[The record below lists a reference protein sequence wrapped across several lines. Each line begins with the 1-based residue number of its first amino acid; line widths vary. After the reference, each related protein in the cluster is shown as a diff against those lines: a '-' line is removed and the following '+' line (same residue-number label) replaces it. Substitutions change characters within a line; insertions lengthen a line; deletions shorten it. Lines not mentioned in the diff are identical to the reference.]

1 MGVYHEHEYLRLP
14 VAIKE
19 SYRPPLV
26 HSPCEFFGVNNC
38 VSLVY
43 NYRGYLTCL
52 EKESSWFCWFW
63 EPLLIRL
70 RLDVSRQYCIAKCT
84 SVILLSDGNIHTFVE
99 QQKGELDENLYYIF
113 FRHLLQG
120 AKL

>member
-1 MGVYHEHEYLRLP
+1 MYHEHEYLRLP

-19 SYRPPLV
+19 SYRAPLV
-26 HSPCEFFGVNNC
+26 HSPCEFFGGNNC

-43 NYRGYLTCL
+43 NYRRYLKCL

-70 RLDVSRQYCIAKCT
+70 RLDVSSQYYNIGKCT
-84 SVILLSDGNIHTFVE
+84 CVILLSDGHICTSVE
-99 QQKGELDENLYYIF
+99 QQKGE
-113 FRHLLQG
+113 
-120 AKL
+120 